1 MKKARLWELL
11 WILFLSELQA
21 AFELQEEKYAKT
33 EGQNLTVRC
42 PFNIMMYFYSQK
54 AWQRLQDTGEPLTL
68 AITEKSSGNPSQVQ
82 VGKYTLKDDP
92 SEAMLYVQM
101 TNLQVEDSGLYRC
114 VIYHPPADPIIL
126 FRPVRLVVTKDSS
139 VTPASDKNPTL
150 NSAKIPTLTTTKDPS
165 NTHARYRTVTQPLP
179 KTTALISSLDPG
191 VNFTNKT
198 DVIRVPVLSFVVPVT
213 CGLLSKSLVFG
224 VLFAVTQRSF
234 GS

>member
-1 MKKARLWELL
+1 VLAGGERYPEDFVQPTLRQLEKKNRLFPPF
-11 WILFLSELQA
+11 IFPKRIKLFLTESNSLFLLKELQA

-126 FRPVRLVVTKDSS
+126 FRPVRLVVTK
-139 VTPASDKNPTL
+139 
-150 NSAKIPTLTTTKDPS
+150 
-165 NTHARYRTVTQPLP
+165 
-179 KTTALISSLDPG
+179 G
-191 VNFTNKT
+191 E
-198 DVIRVPVLSFVVPVT
+198 
-213 CGLLSKSLVFG
+213 
-224 VLFAVTQRSF
+224 
-234 GS
+234 